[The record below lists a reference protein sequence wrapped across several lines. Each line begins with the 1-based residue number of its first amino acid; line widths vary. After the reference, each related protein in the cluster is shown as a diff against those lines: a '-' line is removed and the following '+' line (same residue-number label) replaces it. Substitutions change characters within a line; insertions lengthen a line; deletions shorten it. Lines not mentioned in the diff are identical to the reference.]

1 MYHQESENSYCFS
14 STGCIQTV
22 SLFGSTCIPE
32 QGLVF
37 HFVDSDNFQLSEARV
52 TITLLLLPF
61 FFSIPAY
68 DSLSQS
74 RHQNQ
79 ERLVIKRF

>member
-52 TITLLLLPF
+52 TITLLVLPF
-61 FFSIPAY
+61 FSAY
-68 DSLSQS
+68 LLMTACHKAVT
-74 RHQNQ
+74 R
-79 ERLVIKRF
+79 IKKD

>member
-1 MYHQESENSYCFS
+1 MYHHGSENSYCFS
-14 STGCIQTV
+14 STGRIQTV
-22 SLFGSTCIPE
+22 SLFGSIPE

-52 TITLLLLPF
+52 TIALLLLP

-74 RHQNQ
+74 RH
-79 ERLVIKRF
+79 